1 MDYTCIFLGMF
12 FIAAGILFAFG
23 KGHIHISAWKNMS
36 QDEKNKIKIKPLV
49 RNIGTV
55 IMTSGVIF
63 LMKGLWTE
71 FSKSWFVYSIVTW
84 LILAG
89 LDVCYIS
96 KSKRYR
102 NK

>member
-1 MDYTCIFLGMF
+1 MDYTCILLGIA
-12 FIAAGILFAFG
+12 FISAGILFAFG

-36 QDEKNKIKIKPLV
+36 PEEKHKVKIKPLV

-55 IMTSGVIF
+55 IIISGIIF
-63 LMKGLWTE
+63 LMKGLWAE
-71 FSKSWFVYSIVTW
+71 FSKSWFVYSIITW

-96 KSKRYR
+96 KSNRYR
-102 NK
+102 NQ